1 MARFPEAEAALM
13 NVKIC
18 KKCKA
23 RNAKTAE
30 KCRKCG
36 YKALRPRKKGKAAKG
51 GGAAAK

>member
-1 MARFPEAEAALM
+1 MAKFPEAEASLM

-23 RNAKTAE
+23 RNPKPAE

-36 YKALRPRKKGKAAKG
+36 YKSLRARKKGKATK
-51 GGAAAK
+51 GGAAK